1 MTEEDLRD
9 DTPEAGIAPDSA
21 IEPAEALPESG
32 ADSVEGMQTEGDD
45 VMERLA
51 QAQAALDEAEKKAA
65 EYLDGWQRSQAAF
78 ANFRKRTEAEQ
89 AQYRLTANARLLTR
103 FLPILEDFKRAFEVI
118 PAALNGDPWL
128 EGIRLVE
135 RKVKSVLETESVAP
149 IELKP
154 GDTFDPSR
162 HEAVL
167 YQEVEG
173 FSEGE
178 VVAEIETGYLIGD
191 RILRPSLVVV
201 AKGPSAPQPTADGDS
216 MQPEAPA
223 DDVADA

>member
-1 MTEEDLRD
+1 MTEEELRED
-9 DTPEAGIAPDSA
+9 MPVAGATPDSPA
-21 IEPAEALPESG
+21 EPAEVLPEPDADG
-32 ADSVEGMQTEGDD
+32 AESMKTETDI

-51 QAQAALDEAEKKAA
+51 EVETALGEAEKKAA

-89 AQYRLTANARLLTR
+89 AQYRLTANAQLLSRLL
-103 FLPILEDFKRAFEVI
+103 PIVEDFKRAFEST
-118 PAALNGDPWL
+118 PTALNGDPWL

-135 RKVKSVLETESVAP
+135 RKVKSVLEAESVTP

-154 GDTFDPSR
+154 GDAFDPGR

-167 YQEVEG
+167 YQEVKG

-201 AKGPSAPQPTADGDS
+201 AKGPSAPQPAAGEELT
-216 MQPEAPA
+216 QPEAPA
-223 DDVADA
+223 NDGADA

>member
-1 MTEEDLRD
+1 MET
-9 DTPEAGIAPDSA
+9 
-21 IEPAEALPESG
+21 ALS
-32 ADSVEGMQTEGDD
+32 
-45 VMERLA
+45 
-51 QAQAALDEAEKKAA
+51 EAEKKAA

-89 AQYRLTANARLLTR
+89 AQVRRNANSSLLLRL
-103 FLPILEDFKRAFEVI
+103 LPILDDFKRAFEVI
-118 PAALNGDPWL
+118 PEAYSGDPWL
-128 EGIRLVE
+128 DGIRLVE
-135 RKVKSVLETESVAP
+135 RKVKSILEAESVTP

-154 GDTFDPSR
+154 GDLFDPGL

-173 FSEGE
+173 FDDGE

-201 AKGPSAPQPTADGDS
+201 AKGPAAPQPPDAETATPPDPTAADGTS
-216 MQPEAPA
+216 S
-223 DDVADA
+223 

>member
-1 MTEEDLRD
+1 MTEEELRD
-9 DTPEAGIAPDSA
+9 STAEAGAPD
-21 IEPAEALPESG
+21 EPVKPAEVS
-32 ADSVEGMQTEGDD
+32 ADSAEQVDTESNALTAQ
-45 VMERLA
+45 LA
-51 QAQAALDEAEKKAA
+51 QMETALSEAEKKAA

-89 AQYRLTANARLLTR
+89 AQVRRNANSSLLLRL
-103 FLPILEDFKRAFEVI
+103 LPILDDFKRAFEVI
-118 PAALNGDPWL
+118 PEAYSGNPWL
-128 EGIRLVE
+128 DGIRLVE
-135 RKVKSVLETESVAP
+135 RKVKSILEAESVTP

-154 GDTFDPSR
+154 GDLFDPGL

-173 FSEGE
+173 FDDGE

-201 AKGPSAPQPTADGDS
+201 AKGPAAPQPPDAETATPPDPTAADGTS
-216 MQPEAPA
+216 S
-223 DDVADA
+223 

>member
-1 MTEEDLRD
+1 MTEEELRD
-9 DTPEAGIAPDSA
+9 STAEASAPD
-21 IEPAEALPESG
+21 EPVKPAEVS
-32 ADSVEGMQTEGDD
+32 ADSAEQVGTGSNALTAQ
-45 VMERLA
+45 LA
-51 QAQAALDEAEKKAA
+51 QMETALSEAEKKAA

-89 AQYRLTANARLLTR
+89 AQVRRNANSSLLLRL
-103 FLPILEDFKRAFEVI
+103 LPILDDFKRAFEVI
-118 PAALNGDPWL
+118 PEAYSGDPWL
-128 EGIRLVE
+128 DGIRLVE
-135 RKVKSVLETESVAP
+135 RKVKSILEAESVTP

-154 GDTFDPSR
+154 GDLFDPGL

-173 FSEGE
+173 FDDGE

-201 AKGPSAPQPTADGDS
+201 AKGPAAPQPPDAETATPPDPTAADGTS
-216 MQPEAPA
+216 S
-223 DDVADA
+223 